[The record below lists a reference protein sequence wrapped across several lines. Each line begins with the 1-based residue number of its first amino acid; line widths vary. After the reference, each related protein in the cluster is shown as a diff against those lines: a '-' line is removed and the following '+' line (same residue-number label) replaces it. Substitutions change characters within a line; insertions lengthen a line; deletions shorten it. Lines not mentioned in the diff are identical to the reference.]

1 MRDHLPNEVAALLDP
16 DIPPEPVEGSF
27 VDGEGAKTQ
36 CDALFRV
43 QLRTGQPARI
53 YVLLEHK
60 SRVDGATPLQLARYM
75 LNIWTRSLEEN
86 GASRSGRLPT
96 IIPIVFYHG
105 RGDWT
110 APLSLA
116 EMIDAPEGV
125 EDPLRGFA
133 YTLRDL
139 GQIEPLDLSRAPDVR
154 AGLLALRLVYA
165 DTVPSELLDLMTGGP
180 VDGSAFENHLLRY
193 IVEKM
198 NLTPP
203 MLKASLRRTKPEDW
217 ETLMGTVAQAWL
229 EQGEARGLEKGK
241 AVGIAEGKAV
251 GIAEG
256 KAVGIAEGEARAK
269 AETFLRQARLKFGEI
284 PKARTAQVRAAASAE
299 LDAWLEALILAEDLD
314 AVFAPRN
321 DL

>member
-1 MRDHLPNEVAALLDP
+1 MSLPATPHDALFRALVSNPQRAAALLRDHLPNEVAALLDP

-180 VDGSAFENHLLRY
+180 VDGSACREHFDLSGLCTMA
-193 IVEKM
+193 IVRFC
-198 NLTPP
+198 LPY
-203 MLKASLRRTKPEDW
+203 S
-217 ETLMGTVAQAWL
+217 VAV
-229 EQGEARGLEKGK
+229 R
-241 AVGIAEGKAV
+241 
-251 GIAEG
+251 
-256 KAVGIAEGEARAK
+256 AEGERCHRVRLGWSK
-269 AETFLRQARLKFGEI
+269 RFTQPVFLL
-284 PKARTAQVRAAASAE
+284 
-299 LDAWLEALILAEDLD
+299 
-314 AVFAPRN
+314 N
-321 DL
+321 

>member
-1 MRDHLPNEVAALLDP
+1 
-16 DIPPEPVEGSF
+16 
-27 VDGEGAKTQ
+27 
-36 CDALFRV
+36 
-43 QLRTGQPARI
+43 
-53 YVLLEHK
+53 
-60 SRVDGATPLQLARYM
+60 
-75 LNIWTRSLEEN
+75 
-86 GASRSGRLPT
+86 
-96 IIPIVFYHG
+96 
-105 RGDWT
+105 
-110 APLSLA
+110 
-116 EMIDAPEGV
+116 
-125 EDPLRGFA
+125 
-133 YTLRDL
+133 
-139 GQIEPLDLSRAPDVR
+139 
-154 AGLLALRLVYA
+154 
-165 DTVPSELLDLMTGGP
+165 
-180 VDGSAFENHLLRY
+180 
-193 IVEKM
+193 M

-256 KAVGIAEGEARAK
+256 EARGEARAK

-299 LDAWLEALILAEDLD
+299 LDAWLEALILAGDLD